1 MMRNAL
7 YLTLA
12 VCLTTMLVG
21 CQNKA
26 TTVDEKAISDMQLS
40 DVRPVDVKPA
50 TTVNIGPG
58 PIVRPAAPVVHVA
71 PPTPVSHTIK
81 PVAVAPAPPVEVEV
95 IRPAAPTAGPPMN
108 YTVAKGDNLTKISRR
123 FYGDASM
130 VKAIFAAN
138 RKVLKTPNLI
148 KEGQKLFLPA
158 KSASVRTISHRST
171 MAGTTPR
178 ARRVQPTTYK
188 VKKGDS
194 LFLIAKRIYGRG
206 SKWTKIYNANKAKL
220 KNPDRVREGMVLRIP
235 S

>member
-1 MMRNAL
+1 
-7 YLTLA
+7 
-12 VCLTTMLVG
+12 
-21 CQNKA
+21 
-26 TTVDEKAISDMQLS
+26 
-40 DVRPVDVKPA
+40 
-50 TTVNIGPG
+50 
-58 PIVRPAAPVVHVA
+58 
-71 PPTPVSHTIK
+71 
-81 PVAVAPAPPVEVEV
+81 
-95 IRPAAPTAGPPMN
+95 MN

-158 KSASVRTISHRST
+158 KGASVRTISHTST
-171 MAGTTPR
+171 LTGTTPR

-206 SKWTKIYNANKAKL
+206 SKWVKIYKANKAKL
-220 KNPDRVREGMVLRIP
+220 KNPDRVREGMILRIP

>member
-26 TTVDEKAISDMQLS
+26 ATVDEKSISDLQLS
-40 DVRPVDVKPA
+40 DVRPVDVKPT
-50 TTVNIGPG
+50 TTVHVGSV
-58 PIVRPAAPVVHVA
+58 PIARPTAPVVHVA
-71 PPTPVSHTIK
+71 PPTPVPHTIK
-81 PVAVAPAPPVEVEV
+81 PVVTAPTPPVEVEV

-158 KSASVRTISHRST
+158 KGASVRTISHTSPL
-171 MAGTTPR
+171 AGTTPT
-178 ARRVQPTTYK
+178 ARRAQPTTYK